1 MSVRRTRG
9 NAITLVMHGSYVF
22 PKRIFKILDVCFFQ
36 SVVGEVERDLIYSD
50 DEEDF
55 SSAEDNGG
63 SDSEPTMLHEAHPS
77 QPAQDSGQSGRRH
90 RKSSR
95 PEGGGDPRGAGGSGR
110 KGGLASAAS
119 AAAAARQRN
128 LKQKFVAL
136 LKKFKVNDPEDLTGE
151 QVSLDQKLSEGS
163 VDPAEI
169 EDLFDQLDE
178 DFSDSGPDVDTISIG
193 STPKPSLKPFFCSS
207 KNLTHSSAAA
217 AAGGAA
223 SRHQSSSAHHQMIL
237 MPSSSGAGEGAHVAF
252 HPMSD
257 QVGGGGGSDRL
268 SDDSSKD
275 GNTAGGGG
283 GGGGGGFSDSHPET
297 LTDPEFSDNNIGA
310 AAAATA
316 VHQMTSSPPQ
326 SGDELAIQ
334 QRQDKKEKVSECVRE
349 RESR

>member
-1 MSVRRTRG
+1 MW
-9 NAITLVMHGSYVF
+9 TL
-22 PKRIFKILDVCFFQ
+22 IDVVLFFQ

-55 SSAEDNGG
+55 SSAEDMGG
-63 SDSEPTMLHEAHPS
+63 SDSEPTMLHETHPV
-77 QPAQDSGQSGRRH
+77 QPARDSGQSGRRN

-207 KNLTHSSAAA
+207 KNLTHSATP
-217 AAGGAA
+217 
-223 SRHQSSSAHHQMIL
+223 AHHQL
-237 MPSSSGAGEGAHVAF
+237 VPVPSSSGVAGEGPNVAF
-252 HPMSD
+252 HPISD
-257 QVGGGGGSDRL
+257 HGGGGGGSDRL

-275 GNTAGGGG
+275 GNTAA
-283 GGGGGGFSDSHPET
+283 DSHPET
-297 LTDPEFSDNNIGA
+297 LTDPEFSDNNVGA
-310 AAAATA
+310 AVAAAATA
-316 VHQMTSSPPQ
+316 HPMTSSPPQ

-334 QRQDKKEKVSECVRE
+334 QRQDKKEKVGQS
-349 RESR
+349 